1 MIAVLN
7 RPLRNLLALDPR
19 RAGETA
25 PSLVPARGNAAPKV
39 HAVSGVVA
47 PSADGAS
54 GPAPPRP
61 GHGRMISVSH
71 LTKEIHSSIGLRR
84 IIDDISF
91 DVGPG
96 EKIAVLG
103 RNGAGK
109 STLVKIIGG
118 VEAKTSGD
126 IYRGLRMS
134 WPLGFSGGL
143 GLEMTGID
151 NVRFI
156 ARLYGR
162 PAEQMIAFVDD
173 FAELGRQMFLPVKYY
188 STGMQTRLAFALT
201 LAVDFE
207 CFLIDEV
214 LAVGDHRF
222 HQKCHD
228 ALFVKRQACAM
239 IMVSHDTQIIR
250 SYCNKAMVLKN
261 GRGRV
266 FDDLDFAI
274 KVYQSL

>member
-1 MIAVLN
+1 VTRILN
-7 RPLRNLLALDPR
+7 EPLQNLLAFDPR
-19 RAGETA
+19 RAIVAGSQMLGRRTA
-25 PSLVPARGNAAPKV
+25 NRTIVGTAT
-39 HAVSGVVA
+39 VVQ
-47 PSADGAS
+47 PR
-54 GPAPPRP
+54 PRP
-61 GHGRMISVSH
+61 GSVVSVSH
-71 LTKEIHSSIGLRR
+71 LTKEIDSSIGKRR

-91 DVGPG
+91 DVSPG
-96 EKIAVLG
+96 EKIGVLG

-109 STLVKIIGG
+109 STLLRIIGG
-118 VEAKTSGD
+118 VESKTSGD
-126 IYRGLRMS
+126 IHRGLRLS

-143 GLEMTGID
+143 GTEMTGID

-173 FAELGRQMFLPVKYY
+173 FAELGRQIFLPMKYY
-188 STGMQTRLAFALT
+188 SSGMQMRLAFALT
-201 LAVDFE
+201 LAIDFE

-228 ALFVKRQACAM
+228 ALFVVRKDCAM
-239 IMVSHDTQIIR
+239 IMISHDTHIIR
-250 SYCNKAMVLKN
+250 NYCGKALVLKN

-266 FDDLDFAI
+266 FNDVDFAI

>member
-1 MIAVLN
+1 MNGPLS
-7 RPLRNLLALDPR
+7 RPLRSLRVLDPR
-19 RAGETA
+19 RALATSRSLA
-25 PSLVPARGNAAPKV
+25 PAGSGWTQSIDAAFRAAP
-39 HAVSGVVA
+39 
-47 PSADGAS
+47 P
-54 GPAPPRP
+54 PAQ
-61 GHGRMISVSH
+61 GKRMISVSH
-71 LTKEIHSSIGLRR
+71 VTKEIHSSIGRRR

-91 DVGPG
+91 DVEPG

-118 VEAKTSGD
+118 VEPKTGGD
-126 IYRGLRMS
+126 VHRGLFMS
-134 WPLGFSGGL
+134 WPLGFAGGM
-143 GLEMTGID
+143 GMEMTGID

-162 PAEQMIAFVDD
+162 PADHMIAFVDD
-173 FAELGRQMFLPVKYY
+173 FAELGRQLFLPVKYY
-188 STGMQTRLAFALT
+188 SSGMQTRLAFALT
-201 LAVDFE
+201 LAIEFE

-214 LAVGDHRF
+214 LSVGDHRF

-228 ALFVKRQACAM
+228 ALFVLRKGCAM
-239 IMVSHDTQIIR
+239 ILISHDTQIIR
-250 SYCNKAMVLKN
+250 SYCNKALVLKN

-266 FDDLDFAI
+266 FDDLDLAI

>member
-1 MIAVLN
+1 VSGPDAPQRALAAGRAALE
-7 RPLRNLLALDPR
+7 RP
-19 RAGETA
+19 G
-25 PSLVPARGNAAPKV
+25 PARHLADPAAI
-39 HAVSGVVA
+39 
-47 PSADGAS
+47 ADRR
-54 GPAPPRP
+54 PRP
-61 GHGRMISVSH
+61 GKVISVRH
-71 LTKEIHSSIGLRR
+71 LTKEIDSSIGRRR
-84 IIDDISF
+84 ILDDISF
-91 DVGPG
+91 DVSPG

-109 STLVKIIGG
+109 STLLKIIGG
-118 VEAKTSGD
+118 VEAKTGGD
-126 IYRGLRMS
+126 IHRGLFMS

-143 GLEMTGID
+143 GIEMTGID

-162 PAEQMIAFVDD
+162 PAEEMIAFVDD
-173 FAELGRQMFLPVKYY
+173 FAELGRQLFLPVKYY

-228 ALFVKRQACAM
+228 ALFVARRDCAM
-239 IMVSHDTQIIR
+239 IMISHDTQTIR
-250 SYCNKAMVLKN
+250 NYCNKAMVLKN
-261 GRGRV
+261 GRGRL

>member
-1 MIAVLN
+1 ATEPRRRGPLSPPRAEPCDCIRGVLRDLFRRQCGLHQHPGAPAVTGVLN
-7 RPLRNLLALDPR
+7 RPLQKLLAFDPR
-19 RAGETA
+19 RIAGLGMA
-25 PSLVPARGNAAPKV
+25 ASRRHHVPGSVMPSG
-39 HAVSGVVA
+39 
-47 PSADGAS
+47 
-54 GPAPPRP
+54 
-61 GHGRMISVSH
+61 GRVIAVSH

-91 DVGPG
+91 NVGPG

-118 VEAKTSGD
+118 VEAKTGGD
-126 IYRGLRMS
+126 IHRGLTMS
-134 WPLGFSGGL
+134 WPLGFAGGM

-162 PAEQMIAFVDD
+162 PAEQMISFVDD

-228 ALFVKRQACAM
+228 ALFVARQDCAM
-239 IMVSHDTQIIR
+239 IMISHDTQTIR
-250 SYCNKAMVLKN
+250 NYCNK
-261 GRGRV
+261 
-266 FDDLDFAI
+266 
-274 KVYQSL
+274 

>member
-1 MIAVLN
+1 MNALLDG
-7 RPLRNLLALDPR
+7 LRTFDPR
-19 RAGETA
+19 RAIKASHG
-25 PSLVPARGNAAPKV
+25 LVPVGNGRMRHADAAPR
-39 HAVSGVVA
+39 AE
-47 PSADGAS
+47 
-54 GPAPPRP
+54 PRAA
-61 GHGRMISVSH
+61 GGKKISVSH
-71 LTKEIHSSIGLRR
+71 LTKEIHSSIGTRR

-118 VEAKTSGD
+118 VEAKTGGD
-126 IYRGLRMS
+126 IYRGLTMS

-143 GLEMTGID
+143 GVEMTGVD

-162 PAEQMIAFVDD
+162 PADETVAFVDD

-188 STGMQTRLAFALT
+188 SSGMQTRLAFALT

-214 LAVGDHRF
+214 LSVGDHRF

-228 ALFVKRQACAM
+228 ALFVTRRGCAM
-239 IMVSHDTQIIR
+239 ILISHDTQIVR
-250 SYCNKAMVLKN
+250 SYCNKALVLKN

-266 FDDLDFAI
+266 FEDVDFAI

>member
-1 MIAVLN
+1 VIAVLN

-19 RAGETA
+19 RAIETA
-25 PSLVPARGNAAPKV
+25 ANLAAARGNDMPK
-39 HAVSGVVA
+39 ADRVSGGVEHNAEGAVGLA
-47 PSADGAS
+47 PCS
-54 GPAPPRP
+54 G
-61 GHGRMISVSH
+61 HEKMISVRH
-71 LTKEIHSSIGLRR
+71 LTKEIHSSIGKRR

-109 STLVKIIGG
+109 STLLRIIGG
-118 VEAKTSGD
+118 VEPKTSGEVHH
-126 IYRGLRMS
+126 GLLLS

-162 PAEQMIAFVDD
+162 PPEQMIAFVDD
-173 FAELGRQMFLPVKYY
+173 FAELGRQLFLPVKYF
-188 STGMQTRLAFALT
+188 SSGMQMRLAFALT
-201 LAVDFE
+201 LAVKFE

-214 LAVGDHRF
+214 LSVGDHRF

-228 ALFVKRQACAM
+228 ALFVARRDCAM
-239 IMVSHDTQIIR
+239 ILISHDTQIVR
-250 SYCNKAMVLKN
+250 SYCNKALVLKN
-261 GRGRV
+261 GRGRL
-266 FDDLDFAI
+266 FDDVDFAI

>member
-1 MIAVLN
+1 MSGGTRH
-7 RPLRNLLALDPR
+7 RPRQSARAFDPR
-19 RAGETA
+19 RALSA
-25 PSLVPARGNAAPKV
+25 SRSLVAA
-39 HAVSGVVA
+39 
-47 PSADGAS
+47 GAGWRRTIDKALLAEPQS
-54 GPAPPRP
+54 SLKKL
-61 GHGRMISVSH
+61 ISVSH
-71 LTKEIHSSIGLRR
+71 ITKEIHSSIGKRR

-109 STLVKIIGG
+109 STLLKIIGG
-118 VEAKTSGD
+118 VEAMTGGE
-126 IYRGLRMS
+126 IRRGLFMS
-134 WPLGFSGGL
+134 WPLGFSGGM
-143 GLEMTGID
+143 GMEMTGID

-162 PAEQMIAFVDD
+162 PADKTVAFVDD

-188 STGMQTRLAFALT
+188 SSGMQTRLAFALT
-201 LAVDFE
+201 LAIDFE

-214 LAVGDHRF
+214 LSVGDHRF

-228 ALFVKRQACAM
+228 ALFVIRKDCAM
-239 IMVSHDTQIIR
+239 ILISHDTQIIR
-250 SYCNKAMVLKN
+250 TYCNKALVLKN

-266 FDDLDFAI
+266 FDDLDLAI

>member
-1 MIAVLN
+1 VIGLLN
-7 RPLRNLLALDPR
+7 ASLQKLLAFDPR
-19 RAGETA
+19 RAIDAG
-25 PSLVPARGNAAPKV
+25 SLVPAGGSAVRPAA
-39 HAVSGVVA
+39 S
-47 PSADGAS
+47 AS
-54 GPAPPRP
+54 GFPARPR
-61 GHGRMISVSH
+61 RERVISVSH
-71 LTKEIHSSIGLRR
+71 LTKEIHSSIGKRR

-118 VEAKTSGD
+118 VEAKTGGV
-126 IYRGLRMS
+126 IHRGLTMS
-134 WPLGFSGGL
+134 WPLGFSGSL
-143 GLEMTGID
+143 GPEMTGID

-162 PAEQMIAFVDD
+162 PVDQMIAFVDD
-173 FAELGRQMFLPVKYY
+173 FAELGRQLFLPVKHY
-188 STGMQTRLAFALT
+188 SSGMQTRLAFALT

-207 CFLIDEV
+207 CLLIDEV
-214 LAVGDHRF
+214 LSVGDHRF

-228 ALFVKRQACAM
+228 AVFVARKDCAM
-239 IMVSHDTQIIR
+239 ILISHDTQIIR
-250 SYCNKAMVLKN
+250 SYCNKGLVLKN

-266 FDDLDFAI
+266 FDDVDFAI

>member
-1 MIAVLN
+1 LDK
-7 RPLRNLLALDPR
+7 PLQHLLALDPR
-19 RAGETA
+19 RAIATGN
-25 PSLVPARGNAAPKV
+25 LVPGRRSRKHDIVDATNGVERGPRRGNV
-39 HAVSGVVA
+39 
-47 PSADGAS
+47 
-54 GPAPPRP
+54 
-61 GHGRMISVSH
+61 ISVTH
-71 LTKEIHSSIGLRR
+71 LTKEVHSSIGKRR
-84 IIDDISF
+84 IIDDVSF
-91 DVGPG
+91 DVEPG
-96 EKIAVLG
+96 EKIGVLG

-109 STLVKIIGG
+109 STLLKIIGG
-118 VEAKTSGD
+118 VESKTSGD
-126 IYRGLRMS
+126 IHRGLRLS

-143 GLEMTGID
+143 GTEMTGID

-162 PAEQMIAFVDD
+162 PAKQMIAFVDE
-173 FAELGRQMFLPVKYY
+173 FAELGRQLFLPVKYY
-188 STGMQTRLAFALT
+188 SSGMQMRLAFALT

-228 ALFVKRQACAM
+228 ALFVARKDCAM
-239 IMVSHDTQIIR
+239 IMISHDTQIIR
-250 SYCNKAMVLKN
+250 SYCNKALVLKN

-266 FDDLDFAI
+266 LDDIDFAI

>member
-1 MIAVLN
+1 L
-7 RPLRNLLALDPR
+7 LSLLAFEPRKALVAGRPALERRSSNRNIVDP
-19 RAGETA
+19 AA
-25 PSLVPARGNAAPKV
+25 VVAPARGRGKV
-39 HAVSGVVA
+39 I
-47 PSADGAS
+47 SA
-54 GPAPPRP
+54 
-61 GHGRMISVSH
+61 SH
-71 LTKEIHSSIGLRR
+71 LTKEIHSSIGKRR

-109 STLVKIIGG
+109 STLLKIIGG
-118 VEAKTSGD
+118 VESKTGGD
-126 IYRGLRMS
+126 IHRGLRLS

-143 GLEMTGID
+143 GTEMTGID

-162 PAEQMIAFVDD
+162 SAEELIAFVDD
-173 FAELGRQMFLPVKYY
+173 FAELGRQIFLPVKYY
-188 STGMQTRLAFALT
+188 STGMQARLAFALT
-201 LAVDFE
+201 LAIDFE

-214 LAVGDHRF
+214 LSAGDHRF

-228 ALFVKRQACAM
+228 ALFVTRKDCAM
-239 IMVSHDTQIIR
+239 ILISHDTHIIR
-250 SYCNKAMVLKN
+250 SYCNKALVLKN

-274 KVYQSL
+274 KIYQSL

>member
-1 MIAVLN
+1 MNGAVGQS
-7 RPLRNLLALDPR
+7 LRSLRALDPR
-19 RAGETA
+19 RARESSRSLALAGAGWKQTIDAALRA
-25 PSLVPARGNAAPKV
+25 PPPQ
-39 HAVSGVVA
+39 
-47 PSADGAS
+47 ADG
-54 GPAPPRP
+54 R
-61 GHGRMISVSH
+61 RLISVSH
-71 LTKEIHSSIGLRR
+71 VTKEIHSSIGTRR

-91 DVGPG
+91 DVAPG

-118 VEAKTSGD
+118 VEPKTGGD
-126 IYRGLRMS
+126 IHRGLFMS
-134 WPLGFSGGL
+134 WPLGFAGGM

-162 PAEQMIAFVDD
+162 PADTMITFVDD
-173 FAELGRQMFLPVKYY
+173 FAELGRQMFLPVKHY
-188 STGMQTRLAFALT
+188 SSGMQTRLAFALT
-201 LAVDFE
+201 LAVEFE

-214 LAVGDHRF
+214 LSVGDHRF

-228 ALFVKRQACAM
+228 SLFVHRKDCAM
-239 IMVSHDTQIIR
+239 ILISHDTQIIR
-250 SYCNKAMVLKN
+250 TYCNKALVLKN

-266 FDDLDFAI
+266 FDDLDIAI

>member
-1 MIAVLN
+1 VNALS
-7 RPLRNLLALDPR
+7 RQLASMRTLDPR
-19 RAGETA
+19 RALA
-25 PSLVPARGNAAPKV
+25 AARDIVPAAARAHPIHPGAKKI
-39 HAVSGVVA
+39 
-47 PSADGAS
+47 SA
-54 GPAPPRP
+54 
-61 GHGRMISVSH
+61 SH
-71 LTKEIHSSIGLRR
+71 LVKEIHSSIGKRR

-96 EKIAVLG
+96 EKIAILG

-118 VEAKTSGD
+118 VETKTGGD
-126 IYRGLRMS
+126 IHRGLFMS
-134 WPLGFSGGL
+134 WPLGFAGGM
-143 GLEMTGID
+143 GMEMTGID
-151 NVRFI
+151 NVRFV

-162 PAEQMIAFVDD
+162 PADEMVTFVDD

-188 STGMQTRLAFALT
+188 SSGMQTRLAFALT
-201 LAVDFE
+201 LAVEFE

-214 LAVGDHRF
+214 LSVGDYRF

-228 ALFVKRQACAM
+228 ALFVLRKGCAM
-239 IMVSHDTQIIR
+239 ILISHDTHIIR
-250 SYCNKAMVLKN
+250 TYCNRALVLKN

-274 KVYQSL
+274 KIYQSL

>member
-1 MIAVLN
+1 
-7 RPLRNLLALDPR
+7 
-19 RAGETA
+19 
-25 PSLVPARGNAAPKV
+25 
-39 HAVSGVVA
+39 VSGVLHRPLQKLLA
-47 PSADGAS
+47 FHPGRPNRAAHSPTPAAGDLPPRNAGAASAS
-54 GPAPPRP
+54 GPRRQERA
-61 GHGRMISVSH
+61 ISISH

-91 DVGPG
+91 EVSPG

-109 STLVKIIGG
+109 STLLKIIGG
-118 VEAKTSGD
+118 VETPTSGD
-126 IYRGLRMS
+126 IHRGLRLS

-143 GLEMTGID
+143 GLEMTGVD

-162 PAEQMIAFVDD
+162 RAEEMIAFVDD
-173 FAELGRQMFLPVKYY
+173 FAELGRQMFLPMKYY
-188 STGMQTRLAFALT
+188 SSGMQTRIAFALT

-228 ALFVKRQACAM
+228 ALFVTRKGCAM
-239 IMVSHDTQIIR
+239 ILISHDTQIIR
-250 SYCNKAMVLKN
+250 NYCNKALVLKN

>member
-1 MIAVLN
+1 VIAVLN

-19 RAGETA
+19 RATETA
-25 PSLVPARGNAAPKV
+25 RGLLPARGNAAANV
-39 HAVSGVVA
+39 HAVSGGA
-47 PSADGAS
+47 AHSADEAS
-54 GPAPPRP
+54 GTAPRP
-61 GHGRMISVSH
+61 GHGRMISVSR
-71 LTKEIHSSIGLRR
+71 LTKEIHSSIGRRR

-118 VEAKTSGD
+118 VEAKTSGH
-126 IYRGLRMS
+126 IHRGLRMS

-162 PAEQMIAFVDD
+162 PSEQMIAFVDD

-188 STGMQTRLAFALT
+188 SSGMHTRLAFALT

-228 ALFVKRQACAM
+228 ALFVKRRDCAM
-239 IMVSHDTQIIR
+239 IMVSHDTQILR
-250 SYCNKAMVLKN
+250 SYCNKALVLKN

-274 KVYQSL
+274 RIYQSL

>member
-1 MIAVLN
+1 LSGIVGQPPHGPHAFDPRTALA
-7 RPLRNLLALDPR
+7 PSRNL
-19 RAGETA
+19 A
-25 PSLVPARGNAAPKV
+25 PSGNDWRQRIDAALR
-39 HAVSGVVA
+39 A
-47 PSADGAS
+47 PPPHADG
-54 GPAPPRP
+54 R
-61 GHGRMISVSH
+61 RLISINHV
-71 LTKEIHSSIGLRR
+71 TKEIHSSIGTRR

-118 VEAKTSGD
+118 VEAMTGGD
-126 IYRGLRMS
+126 IHRGLFMS
-134 WPLGFSGGL
+134 WPLGFAGGM

-162 PAEQMIAFVDD
+162 PADQMIAFVDD

-188 STGMQTRLAFALT
+188 SSGMQTRLAFALT
-201 LAVDFE
+201 LAVKFE

-214 LAVGDHRF
+214 LSVGDHRF

-228 ALFVKRQACAM
+228 ALFVLRKGCAM
-239 IMVSHDTQIIR
+239 ILISHDTHIVR
-250 SYCNKAMVLKN
+250 TYCNKALVLKN

>member
-1 MIAVLN
+1 VIAALN

-19 RAGETA
+19 PAVEVA
-25 PSLVPARGNAAPKV
+25 PSLVPARGTATQKV
-39 HAVSGVVA
+39 DRGSDRVGHND
-47 PSADGAS
+47 DGPF
-54 GPAPPRP
+54 GPAARS
-61 GHGRMISVSH
+61 GDGRRISVNH
-71 LTKEIHSSIGLRR
+71 LSKEIYSSIGLRR

-96 EKIAVLG
+96 EKIAILG

-118 VEAKTSGD
+118 VEPKTSGD
-126 IYRGLRMS
+126 IHRGLRMS
-134 WPLGFSGGL
+134 WPLAFSGGL
-143 GLEMTGID
+143 GPEMTGID

-156 ARLYGR
+156 ARLYGGM
-162 PAEQMIAFVDD
+162 AEQMIAFVED

-188 STGMQTRLAFALT
+188 SSGMQTRLAFALT
-201 LAVDFE
+201 LAVGFE

-214 LAVGDHRF
+214 LSVGDHRF

-228 ALFVKRQACAM
+228 ALFVTRRDCAM
-239 IMVSHDTQIIR
+239 ILISHDTQIIR
-250 SYCNKAMVLKN
+250 SYCNKALVLKN
-261 GRGRV
+261 GRGKV

-274 KVYQSL
+274 RIYQSL

>member
-1 MIAVLN
+1 LTRILTK
-7 RPLRNLLALDPR
+7 PLQNLLALDPGRAIVAGGQMLGR
-19 RAGETA
+19 RTA
-25 PSLVPARGNAAPKV
+25 NRTIVDAATVVQPRSGNV
-39 HAVSGVVA
+39 
-47 PSADGAS
+47 
-54 GPAPPRP
+54 
-61 GHGRMISVSH
+61 ISVSH
-71 LTKEIHSSIGLRR
+71 LTKEIHSSIGKRR

-96 EKIAVLG
+96 EKVGILG

-109 STLVKIIGG
+109 STLLRIIGG
-118 VEAKTSGD
+118 VESKTSGD
-126 IYRGLRMS
+126 IRRGLRLS

-143 GLEMTGID
+143 GVEMTGID

-173 FAELGRQMFLPVKYY
+173 FAELGRQLFLPVKYL
-188 STGMQTRLAFALT
+188 SSGMQMRLAFALT

-214 LAVGDHRF
+214 LAVGDYRF

-228 ALFVKRQACAM
+228 ALFVARKDCAM
-239 IMVSHDTQIIR
+239 IMISHDTHIIR
-250 SYCNKAMVLKN
+250 SYCHKALVLKN
-261 GRGRV
+261 GRGRLL
-266 FDDLDFAI
+266 DDIDFAI

>member
-1 MIAVLN
+1 LTDVMN
-7 RPLRNLLALDPR
+7 GPLRSSRVLDPSRASAPSRGLPVERVDPTGSADIASGFER
-19 RAGETA
+19 RAGLA
-25 PSLVPARGNAAPKV
+25 N
-39 HAVSGVVA
+39 
-47 PSADGAS
+47 
-54 GPAPPRP
+54 
-61 GHGRMISVSH
+61 MISVRH
-71 LTKEIHSSIGLRR
+71 LTKAIHSSIGLRR
-84 IIDDISF
+84 ILDDISF
-91 DVGPG
+91 DVGRG

-109 STLVKIIGG
+109 STLLKIIGG
-118 VEAKTSGD
+118 VESKTSGD
-126 IYRGLRMS
+126 IHRGLLLS

-143 GLEMTGID
+143 GTEMTGID

-162 PAEQMIAFVDD
+162 PAEEMIAFVDD

-188 STGMQTRLAFALT
+188 SSGMQMRLAFALT

-228 ALFVKRQACAM
+228 ALFVARRECAM
-239 IMVSHDTQIIR
+239 ILISHDTSIIR
-250 SYCNKAMVLKN
+250 RYCYKALVLKS

-266 FDDLDFAI
+266 FDDIDFAI

>member
-1 MIAVLN
+1 VSGPDAPQRALAAGRAALE
-7 RPLRNLLALDPR
+7 RP
-19 RAGETA
+19 G
-25 PSLVPARGNAAPKV
+25 PARHLADPAAI
-39 HAVSGVVA
+39 
-47 PSADGAS
+47 ADRR
-54 GPAPPRP
+54 PRP
-61 GHGRMISVSH
+61 GKVISVRH
-71 LTKEIHSSIGLRR
+71 LTKEIDSSIGRRR
-84 IIDDISF
+84 ILDDISF
-91 DVGPG
+91 DVSPG

-109 STLVKIIGG
+109 STLLKIIGG
-118 VEAKTSGD
+118 VEAKTGGD
-126 IYRGLRMS
+126 IHRGLFMS

-143 GLEMTGID
+143 GIEMTGID

-162 PAEQMIAFVDD
+162 PAEEMIAFVDD
-173 FAELGRQMFLPVKYY
+173 FAELGRQLFLPVKYY
-188 STGMQTRLAFALT
+188 SSGMQTRLAFALT

-228 ALFVKRQACAM
+228 ALFVARKDCAM
-239 IMVSHDTQIIR
+239 ILISHDRQTIR
-250 SYCNKAMVLKN
+250 NYCNKAMVLKN
-261 GRGRV
+261 GRGRL

>member
-1 MIAVLN
+1 LTSILDK
-7 RPLRNLLALDPR
+7 PLQHLLAFDPR
-19 RAGETA
+19 RGIIGTTLM
-25 PSLVPARGNAAPKV
+25 PGRRSTNRNILDAA
-39 HAVSGVVA
+39 SGVE
-47 PSADGAS
+47 
-54 GPAPPRP
+54 PRP
-61 GHGRMISVSH
+61 RTLNVISVSH
-71 LTKEIHSSIGLRR
+71 LTKEVYSSIGKRR

-91 DVGPG
+91 DVSPG

-109 STLVKIIGG
+109 STLLRIIGG
-118 VEAKTSGD
+118 VQSKTNGD
-126 IYRGLRMS
+126 INRGLRLS

-143 GLEMTGID
+143 GTEMTGID

-162 PAEQMIAFVDD
+162 PTEQMIAFVDD
-173 FAELGRQMFLPVKYY
+173 FAELGQQIFLPVKYY
-188 STGMQTRLAFALT
+188 SSGMQMRLAFALT

-228 ALFVKRQACAM
+228 ALFVARRECAM
-239 IMVSHDTQIIR
+239 ILISHDTHIIR
-250 SYCNKAMVLKN
+250 SYCNKALVLKN

-266 FDDLDFAI
+266 FDDVDFAI
-274 KVYQSL
+274 NVYQSL

>member
-1 MIAVLN
+1 MNGPLS
-7 RPLRNLLALDPR
+7 RPLRSLRVLDPR
-19 RAGETA
+19 RALATSRSLAPAGSGWTQSIDAAFRTA
-25 PSLVPARGNAAPKV
+25 PPPAQGK
-39 HAVSGVVA
+39 
-47 PSADGAS
+47 
-54 GPAPPRP
+54 
-61 GHGRMISVSH
+61 RMISVSH
-71 LTKEIHSSIGLRR
+71 VTKEIHSSIGRRR

-91 DVGPG
+91 DVEPG

-118 VEAKTSGD
+118 VEPKTGGD
-126 IYRGLRMS
+126 VHRGLFMS
-134 WPLGFSGGL
+134 WPLGFAGGM
-143 GLEMTGID
+143 GMEMTGID

-162 PAEQMIAFVDD
+162 PADHMIAFVDD
-173 FAELGRQMFLPVKYY
+173 FAELGRQLFLPVKYY
-188 STGMQTRLAFALT
+188 SSGMQTRLAFALT
-201 LAVDFE
+201 LAIEFE

-214 LAVGDHRF
+214 LSVGDHRF

-228 ALFVKRQACAM
+228 ALFVLRKGCAM
-239 IMVSHDTQIIR
+239 ILISHDTQIIR
-250 SYCNKAMVLKN
+250 SYCNKALVLKN

-266 FDDLDFAI
+266 FDDLDLAI